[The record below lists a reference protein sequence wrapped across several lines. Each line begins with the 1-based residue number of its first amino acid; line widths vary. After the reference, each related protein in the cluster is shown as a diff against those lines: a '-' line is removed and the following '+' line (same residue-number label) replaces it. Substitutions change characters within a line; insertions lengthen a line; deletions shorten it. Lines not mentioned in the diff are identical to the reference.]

1 MKKSKT
7 KIFRVIRTL
16 FEQQDGYYKQVRGGN
31 FRNNNYIKYESTAD
45 RNRNLS
51 VKEYLNEMKPYLK
64 DIIAISKNLAHW
76 KFN

>member
-7 KIFRVIRTL
+7 KIFKVIRTL

-31 FRNNNYIKYESTAD
+31 FWNNNYIKYESTAD

-64 DIIAISKNLAHW
+64 DIIAISKNLAH
-76 KFN
+76 